1 MYNNERVR
9 IDIRKYSLDE
19 MVYRYSQNKIL
30 FCNHRYGWT
39 KGNPKEKLKET
50 VKALARGIPSPS
62 VYASELQTGELLI
75 LDKSEKFRIL
85 LEQLN
90 YENLDRDIMDRY
102 MLKDVLYSQI
112 IIYVIDYMNPKYMHM
127 EVGEFIE
134 EWQPS
139 QEQSVRNILYKEDKM
154 EILAEFVKQIKNT
167 RTSELL
173 LQYYFIYFIM
183 AAFIKSR
190 GLHIYENID
199 KYQLLE
205 KVIKQFHYL
214 TTVEWNNLYNEFED
228 AYRLM
233 HQKFVK
239 GYRYKMH
246 STETRM
252 KILCFLYLCN
262 GFRQQVEDYGDESIF
277 QIKIKK
283 VLESCDMSY
292 ESIMKTADILERG
305 RF

>member
-1 MYNNERVR
+1 
-9 IDIRKYSLDE
+9 
-19 MVYRYSQNKIL
+19 
-30 FCNHRYGWT
+30 
-39 KGNPKEKLKET
+39 
-50 VKALARGIPSPS
+50 
-62 VYASELQTGELLI
+62 
-75 LDKSEKFRIL
+75 
-85 LEQLN
+85 
-90 YENLDRDIMDRY
+90 
-102 MLKDVLYSQI
+102 
-112 IIYVIDYMNPKYMHM
+112 M

>member
-50 VKALARGIPSPS
+50 VKALARGIPFPS

-127 EVGEFIE
+127 EVGE
-134 EWQPS
+134 
-139 QEQSVRNILYKEDKM
+139 
-154 EILAEFVKQIKNT
+154 LAAI
-167 RTSELL
+167 S
-173 LQYYFIYFIM
+173 
-183 AAFIKSR
+183 
-190 GLHIYENID
+190 G
-199 KYQLLE
+199 
-205 KVIKQFHYL
+205 
-214 TTVEWNNLYNEFED
+214 TVC
-228 AYRLM
+228 
-233 HQKFVK
+233 
-239 GYRYKMH
+239 
-246 STETRM
+246 T
-252 KILCFLYLCN
+252 
-262 GFRQQVEDYGDESIF
+262 
-277 QIKIKK
+277 
-283 VLESCDMSY
+283 
-292 ESIMKTADILERG
+292 
-305 RF
+305 

>member
-1 MYNNERVR
+1 
-9 IDIRKYSLDE
+9 
-19 MVYRYSQNKIL
+19 
-30 FCNHRYGWT
+30 
-39 KGNPKEKLKET
+39 
-50 VKALARGIPSPS
+50 
-62 VYASELQTGELLI
+62 
-75 LDKSEKFRIL
+75 
-85 LEQLN
+85 
-90 YENLDRDIMDRY
+90 
-102 MLKDVLYSQI
+102 
-112 IIYVIDYMNPKYMHM
+112 M

-228 AYRLM
+228 VYRLM

-252 KILCFLYLCN
+252 
-262 GFRQQVEDYGDESIF
+262 
-277 QIKIKK
+277 
-283 VLESCDMSY
+283 
-292 ESIMKTADILERG
+292 
-305 RF
+305 

>member
-1 MYNNERVR
+1 
-9 IDIRKYSLDE
+9 
-19 MVYRYSQNKIL
+19 
-30 FCNHRYGWT
+30 
-39 KGNPKEKLKET
+39 
-50 VKALARGIPSPS
+50 
-62 VYASELQTGELLI
+62 
-75 LDKSEKFRIL
+75 
-85 LEQLN
+85 
-90 YENLDRDIMDRY
+90 
-102 MLKDVLYSQI
+102 
-112 IIYVIDYMNPKYMHM
+112 
-127 EVGEFIE
+127 
-134 EWQPS
+134 
-139 QEQSVRNILYKEDKM
+139 
-154 EILAEFVKQIKNT
+154 
-167 RTSELL
+167 
-173 LQYYFIYFIM
+173 M

-239 GYRYKMH
+239 RYRYKMH

>member
-1 MYNNERVR
+1 M
-9 IDIRKYSLDE
+9 
-19 MVYRYSQNKIL
+19 
-30 FCNHRYGWT
+30 
-39 KGNPKEKLKET
+39 
-50 VKALARGIPSPS
+50 
-62 VYASELQTGELLI
+62 
-75 LDKSEKFRIL
+75 
-85 LEQLN
+85 
-90 YENLDRDIMDRY
+90 
-102 MLKDVLYSQI
+102 
-112 IIYVIDYMNPKYMHM
+112 
-127 EVGEFIE
+127 
-134 EWQPS
+134 
-139 QEQSVRNILYKEDKM
+139 
-154 EILAEFVKQIKNT
+154 
-167 RTSELL
+167 
-173 LQYYFIYFIM
+173 
-183 AAFIKSR
+183 
-190 GLHIYENID
+190 
-199 KYQLLE
+199 
-205 KVIKQFHYL
+205 
-214 TTVEWNNLYNEFED
+214 YNEFED

>member
-30 FCNHRYGWT
+30 FVIIDMDGQ
-39 KGNPKEKLKET
+39 KGIRRKKLKET
-50 VKALARGIPSPS
+50 VKALARGIPFPS

-139 QEQSVRNILYKEDKM
+139 QDMSVRNILYKEDKGN
-154 EILAEFVKQIKNT
+154 I
-167 RTSELL
+167 
-173 LQYYFIYFIM
+173 
-183 AAFIKSR
+183 SR
-190 GLHIYENID
+190 I
-199 KYQLLE
+199 
-205 KVIKQFHYL
+205 
-214 TTVEWNNLYNEFED
+214 
-228 AYRLM
+228 
-233 HQKFVK
+233 
-239 GYRYKMH
+239 
-246 STETRM
+246 
-252 KILCFLYLCN
+252 C
-262 GFRQQVEDYGDESIF
+262 
-277 QIKIKK
+277 
-283 VLESCDMSY
+283 
-292 ESIMKTADILERG
+292 KTN
-305 RF
+305 